1 MIRFISFLL
10 IIFFGSCT
18 KHETAISPLEEQ
30 ALSMAALK
38 CENANSMEW
47 LRKIIAL
54 SEVDLQYKG
63 SIYAIQSRSG
73 MVFLHQPWV
82 NGCFG
87 CNLYTCEGD
96 SLMLTE
102 AEKTE
107 IIAGAKE
114 ENLIYTST
122 R

>member
-1 MIRFISFLL
+1 MIRAISFLL
-10 IIFFGSCT
+10 IILLGSCT
-18 KHETAISPLEEQ
+18 KHKTLFSPLEEQ
-30 ALSMAALK
+30 ALSVAALK
-38 CENANSMEW
+38 CQNANSMEW

-54 SEVDLQYKG
+54 SEVDFQYKG
-63 SIYAIQSRSG
+63 SIYAIQCRSG
-73 MVFLHQPWV
+73 MVFLHQPWI

-87 CNLYTCEGD
+87 CNLYTCEGT
-96 SLMLTE
+96 SLLLTE

-114 ENLIYTST
+114 ENLIYTSS